1 MADLFE
7 TSLPPSGLLA
17 EFDWAFNSWL
27 TSKQT
32 AGDKVTAASLDL
44 YRKMWQTFCRWC
56 VGQEPPIRLPA
67 VTREDVR
74 QFATKPSLHDAS
86 EALSPRY
93 VWRLLDLVE
102 KVLAHLARSESRP
115 YESVAEQVLQD
126 QERWRYA
133 NAADKDPLPQYLSAG
148 DAALLVTYLSAA
160 RPRQARPAVQT
171 WQELR
176 NRTAVAL
183 MLGAGLTPGEVRAA
197 QVGDVVVAGGRTK
210 DVPWKVRVAPGR
222 AGGARETPIAPW
234 AGQLLQYWLQV
245 RIHEGI
251 PGQHLLPSTRTGKPW
266 KSHVAQYDA
275 IKLVMRGSGLDPSLE
290 KGGSFRLRHTF
301 ALRQLRRG
309 QADAVVAAWLGV
321 EVAEIARYHRVVFSA
336 AWDVV

>member
-1 MADLFE
+1 MANLFG
-7 TSLPPSGLLA
+7 TLPPPTGLLA
-17 EFDWAFNSWL
+17 EFDWAFDSWL
-27 TSKQT
+27 TSKQAT
-32 AGDKVTAASLDL
+32 GIKTTSASLDL
-44 YRKMWQTFCRWC
+44 YRAMWQIFCRWC
-56 VGQEPPIRLPA
+56 VGQEPPIRLSA
-67 VTREDVR
+67 VTRADVR
-74 QFATKPSLHDAS
+74 LFATKPSSHNAS

-93 VWRLLDLVE
+93 VWRLLDLIE
-102 KVLAHLARSESRP
+102 KVLAHLARSEGRP
-115 YESVAEQVLQD
+115 YESVAAQVLQD
-126 QERWRYA
+126 QEEWRYA

-148 DAALLVTYLSAA
+148 EAASLVTYLSAA
-160 RPRQARPAVQT
+160 RPKQTRPAVQT
-171 WQELR
+171 WQDLR

-197 QVGDVVVAGGRTK
+197 QLGNVVVAGGRTK
-210 DVPWKVRVAPGR
+210 DVPWKVRVAAGR

-245 RIHEGI
+245 RFQEGI
-251 PGQHLLPSTRTGKPW
+251 PGTNLLPSTRTGKPW
-266 KSHVAQYDA
+266 THVSLYQA

-309 QADAVVAAWLGV
+309 QADAIVAAWLGV
-321 EVAEIARYHRVVFSA
+321 EVAEMARYHRVVFSA